1 MTTETLPQVKRGG
14 YGGLWRSV
22 PRELVYLFLA
32 FPVSIVGFGITLG
45 LFTAGLGTIVTFF
58 IGVILIIGCLCVAR
72 AFGTLELA
80 MLDITSR
87 PAITR
92 PEWQDARARTGF
104 FGWCRAVLGNG
115 HYWLYLLHV
124 MVIDFIVKTITW
136 TLAVVWLAVG
146 LGGITYWIWELFFE
160 VGDEFYLSDVLIPW
174 FDNPALGDSIILFL
188 VGVVF
193 VATLPFI
200 TRGLVTLHWFIARGV
215 LGAWRSDALQR
226 EVITLNES
234 RGAAQSAEGH
244 SLRRLERDIH
254 DGPQQRLV
262 RLQMDLAA
270 AERQLDADPEKARG
284 LITEAMAQSREALE
298 ELRSLSRGFAPPI
311 LLDRGLVAAL
321 ESAADRSPVPVKIV
335 DELGGVTLPQEI
347 ERNAY
352 FVASEAMA
360 NVAKHSGATEAT
372 VRVWTDDEPSLTV
385 AVFDNGSGG
394 AVANAGHGLAG
405 LEERLRGLGG
415 SLDVHSPAG
424 GPTSVVAHLPLPTLE
439 A

>member
-1 MTTETLPQVKRGG
+1 MTTETQPQVQRGG
-14 YGGLWRSV
+14 YAGLWRAV

-32 FPVSIVGFGITLG
+32 FPVSIVGFAITLG
-45 LFTAGLGTIVTFF
+45 LFSAGLGTIVTFF
-58 IGVILIIGCLCVAR
+58 IGVILIIGCLYVAR

-124 MVIDFIVKTITW
+124 LVIDFIVKTITW

-146 LGGITYWIWELFFE
+146 LGGVTYWIWELFFE
-160 VGDEFYLSDVLIPW
+160 VGDEFYLSDVLFPW
-174 FDNPALGDSIILFL
+174 FGNPALADSIILFL
-188 VGVVF
+188 VGLLF
-193 VATLPFI
+193 LATLPFV
-200 TRGLVTLHWFIARGV
+200 TRGLVTVHWFIARGV

-226 EVITLNES
+226 QVVTLNES

-270 AERQLDADPEKARG
+270 AERQLEADPDKARG
-284 LITEAMAQSREALE
+284 LIAEAMQQSREALE
-298 ELRSLSRGFAPPI
+298 ELRALSRGFAPPI
-311 LLDRGLVAAL
+311 LLDRGLIAAL
-321 ESAADRSPVPVKIV
+321 ESAAVRSTVPTRIV
-335 DELGGVTLPQEI
+335 DELPEGTELPQEI

-352 FVASEAMA
+352 FVASEALVNA
-360 NVAKHSGATEAT
+360 GKHSGATE
-372 VRVWTDDEPSLTV
+372 VVITV
-385 AVFDNGSGG
+385 AQREGWLDIVVSDNGGGG
-394 AVANAGHGLAG
+394 AVAVAGHGITG

-415 SLDVHSPAG
+415 TLELSSPAG
-424 GPTSVVAHLPLPTLE
+424 GPTVVTAHLPV